1 MKTRPQHLPLPA
13 LLLALALALGTCLAP
28 APAGALVATGINL
41 PDISLPD
48 LQGQKHSL
56 KKLAQDK
63 VLLLVYWSVTCPHC
77 RRELPRLVQLE
88 KRLRG
93 NPFRLLTV
101 NRDGQA
107 MAPAAQAL
115 AQELELPEPVL
126 LDLGPDDSQPLG
138 QRLDIVAT
146 PTVLV
151 FDRQG
156 VLVHTQEIEVDFTR
170 LEQAIATAF

>member
-1 MKTRPQHLPLPA
+1 MRSRLRV
-13 LLLALALALGTCLAP
+13 LLAMGLVLALGVSLAP
-28 APAGALVATGINL
+28 TPAGALVATGINL

-48 LQGQKHSL
+48 TQGQEHSL
-56 KKLAQDK
+56 KELAKDK
-63 VLLLVYWSVTCPHC
+63 VLLLVYWSVSCPHC
-77 RRELPRLVQLE
+77 RQELPQLVQLE

-93 NPFRLLTV
+93 NPFRMVTV

-107 MAPAAQAL
+107 MAPAAEAL
-115 AQELELPEPVL
+115 AQEMELPAPVL

-138 QRLDIVAT
+138 QLLDIVAT
-146 PTVLV
+146 PTVLL

-170 LEQAIATAF
+170 LEQAIGAAF